1 MCNMYSLRTVSNA
14 RDLLRFLILNNNNLR
29 YQNELKKYCK

>member
-1 MCNMYSLRTVSNA
+1 MYSLRTVSNA